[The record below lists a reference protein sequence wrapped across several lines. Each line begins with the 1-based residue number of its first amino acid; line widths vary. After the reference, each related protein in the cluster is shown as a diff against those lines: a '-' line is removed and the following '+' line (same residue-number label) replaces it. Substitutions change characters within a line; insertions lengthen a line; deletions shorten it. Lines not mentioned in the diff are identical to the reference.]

1 MASHTVPAF
10 IDRLRPQAMTVGAA
24 ALGLLFVAGGLVN
37 PDRLF
42 PAYLYAFI
50 FWAGVPIGCLCLLLI
65 QHLTGGR
72 WGHMIRGLLEAG
84 TRTLPYVAIAFL
96 PVLFGMKHIYIWA
109 GGGDLAALKDP
120 ALRHAIEHK
129 HLYLNPIFFAVRTT
143 FYFGVWCTIA
153 LFLNRWSARLDDGPN
168 LRIERR
174 LRSLSGGGLVLMGL
188 TITFASID
196 WAMSLDP
203 RWQSTIYGILFMVAS
218 VLSAFTIVIL
228 LVTALRKHEPMRS
241 VITPET
247 THDLGKLL
255 LAFTMLWAYV
265 HLSQFL
271 IVWSANLPEEIPW
284 YMRRMAGGWGVL
296 GAVVLAL
303 HFVLP
308 FPMLLSRN
316 LKRDPEM
323 LARIAALILAGR
335 LCDLFWVIGPAFG
348 PAVSGLHWMDLLSVA
363 GLGGLWLG
371 LFAKE
376 LSRRPLVPVNDPHL
390 EYAHSA

>member
-1 MASHTVPAF
+1 MTHPTPVLVE
-10 IDRLRPQAMTVGAA
+10 RLRPKALIVGAG
-24 ALGLLFVAGGLVN
+24 ALALALVGGGLSS
-37 PDRLF
+37 PARLL
-42 PAYLYAFI
+42 PAYLYAFLL
-50 FWAGVPIGCLCLLLI
+50 WAGVAIGCLCLLLI

-72 WGHMIRGLLEAG
+72 WGRIIRRLLEAG
-84 TRTLPYVAIAFL
+84 ARTLPFVAVAFL
-96 PVLFGMKHIYIWA
+96 PIVFGMKQIYVWA
-109 GGGDLAALKDP
+109 AFDANAATVTDKGLHELLA
-120 ALRHAIEHK
+120 HK
-129 HLYLNPIFFAVRTT
+129 HLYLNPIFFTVRAA
-143 FYFGVWCTIA
+143 FYFAVWCTIS

-174 LRSLSGGGLVLMGL
+174 LRGLSGGGLVLMGL

-203 RWQSTIYGILFMVAS
+203 HWQSTIYGILFMVGN

-228 LVTALRKHEPMRS
+228 LITALRQQEPIRS
-241 VITPET
+241 FLSPET

-284 YMRRMAGGWGVL
+284 YMRRMEGGWGVL

-308 FPMLLSRN
+308 FPMLLSRD
-316 LKRDPEM
+316 LKRKPET
-323 LARIAALILAGR
+323 LARIAGLIFAGR
-335 LCDLFWVIGPAFG
+335 MCDLFWVIGPAFG
-348 PAVSGLHWMDLLSVA
+348 PNVSGPHWLDALTVI

-371 LFAKE
+371 LFARE
-376 LSRRPLVPVNDPHL
+376 LSRRPLVPLNDPL
-390 EYAHSA
+390 LQPAHSA